1 MQKLSLHFDLSEFVR
16 NDKEDQGVPDG
27 VLHHLMELCVNVLE
41 PLRAKLGK
49 PIQITSGY
57 RSPAHNAAIGGAKN
71 SLHTTGMAADIAVGA
86 IPDQIK
92 VAAILSKIPAVG
104 GIGLY
109 EAKGIVHVDI
119 RPHAGAPTMWL
130 EKANGQYVPLPIILR
145 TRIRLA
151 GGKV

>member
-1 MQKLSLHFDLSEFVR
+1 MQKLSEHFNLDEFVR
-16 NDKEDQGVPDG
+16 SEKEDQGVPDG

-71 SLHTTGMAADIAVGA
+71 SLHTTGMAADLSVGD

-109 EAKGIVHVDI
+109 EVKGIVHVDI
-119 RPHAGAPTMWL
+119 RPHVGRPTTWL
-130 EKANGQYVPLPIILR
+130 EKANGQYVPLPL
-145 TRIRLA
+145 TLKARINLA

>member
-1 MQKLSLHFDLSEFVR
+1 MTKLSEHFDLSEFVR
-16 NDKEDQGVPDG
+16 NDREDEGVPDV

-49 PIQITSGY
+49 PIEVTSGY
-57 RSPAHNAAIGGAKN
+57 RSPAHNARIGGAKN
-71 SLHTTGMAADIAVGA
+71 SLHTTGMAADLAVGDIA
-86 IPDQIK
+86 EQVK

-109 EAKGIVHVDI
+109 EVKGIVHVDI
-119 RPHAGAPTMWL
+119 RPHAGRPTTWL
-130 EKANGQYVPLPIILR
+130 EKANGQYVPLPILLK
-145 TRIRLA
+145 TRINLA